1 MGFMNFFKNQDDR
14 EDIKEENDEPVGGFA
29 NWEEALK
36 SMKNA
41 EINKHKENIS
51 HLVEILIKNNKDSD
65 FNICKLDKI
74 LDEKALYFEE
84 NKEFLNE
91 FKEILKSGGSV
102 RPKELL
108 LKYGVDISK
117 EEFYKNGL
125 ELIKEKVERFKKIN
139 IFTQ

>member
-74 LDEKALYFEE
+74 LYEKALYFEE
-84 NKEFLNE
+84 NKEFLKEKFNE
-91 FKEILKSGGSV
+91 NNYDKLILKFSKEI
-102 RPKELL
+102 
-108 LKYGVDISK
+108 
-117 EEFYKNGL
+117 
-125 ELIKEKVERFKKIN
+125 IN
-139 IFTQ
+139 EYNF